1 MEKVYH
7 PYRMQDK
14 EVEFLFKFIPR
25 AKVFIDLFGGS
36 GVVSRYARSNCNYK
50 EVIYN
55 DKRRFLKKIC
65 GVSVFH
71 EDYTTMLGFADKNTI
86 IFADPPFYAYPDDIS
101 KWSTKD
107 TIMLIKRLEDVD
119 AKVFMLNT
127 RTVQRFMDEEWK
139 VFTQWKFR
147 QLNDIVLFY
156 KP

>member
-50 EVIYN
+50 ETIYN
-55 DKRRFLKKIC
+55 DKRYFLKKIDR
-65 GVSVFH
+65 VSVFH
-71 EDYTTMLGFADKNTI
+71 EDYTEILGFADKNTI
-86 IFADPPFYAYPDDIS
+86 IFADPPFYAYPDDLD

-107 TIMLIKRLEDVD
+107 TVMLIKKLEDMD

-127 RTVQRFMDEEWK
+127 KTVQRFMNEQWK
-139 VFTQWKFR
+139 VLAQWKFR
-147 QLNDIVLFY
+147 RLKDVVLFY